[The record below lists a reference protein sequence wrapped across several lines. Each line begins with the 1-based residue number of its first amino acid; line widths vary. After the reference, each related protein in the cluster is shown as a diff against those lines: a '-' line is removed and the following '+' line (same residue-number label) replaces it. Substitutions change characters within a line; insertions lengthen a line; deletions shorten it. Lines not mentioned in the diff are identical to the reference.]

1 MIQIVKQTIEFY
13 AKYLKTPTI
22 NEVKFEDESL
32 LAKQWSVFVTIYK
45 NWEIRWSAWNIK
57 EIKSSLVWEIIENT
71 IEAISK
77 DTRFEPIK
85 LDEVK
90 DLKLRL
96 DIITNRNVLKEW
108 EIKKLDPVKN
118 WVLAIKK
125 DYENVACILPNINP
139 SLLTWGDFIPVL
151 ESKLWIKKFDE
162 KDYIIYSIETEIF
175 RD

>member
-1 MIQIVKQTIEFY
+1 MIQIVKQTIDFY

-22 NEVKFEDESL
+22 NEIKFDDESL

-45 NWEIRWSAWNIK
+45 NWEVRWSAWNIK

-77 DTRFEPIK
+77 DSRFDPIK
-85 LDEVK
+85 LDEVEK
-90 DLKLRL
+90 LKLRL
-96 DIITNRNVLKEW
+96 DIITNRNVLKED

-118 WVLAIKK
+118 WILTIKK
-125 DYENVACILPNINP
+125 DYEKMACILPNINP
-139 SLLTWGDFIPVL
+139 SLLTWEDFVPVL

-162 KDYIIYSIETEIF
+162 KDYIIYSIETDIF
-175 RD
+175 RN